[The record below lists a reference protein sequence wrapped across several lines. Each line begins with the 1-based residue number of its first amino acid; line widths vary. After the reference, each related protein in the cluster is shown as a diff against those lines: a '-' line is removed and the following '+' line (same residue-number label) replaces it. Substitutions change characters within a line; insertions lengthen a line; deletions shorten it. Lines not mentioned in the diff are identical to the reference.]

1 MNTST
6 KTKGHINMCQHGSY
20 NMNEPVSIL
29 PLRWVSALHKKNHP
43 LGFITSMNVQFCGVC
58 CWQLHKRQIMVILWS
73 LHSYFCTLILSQ
85 SRIQTNHFTDGLL
98 KDVSVFFFISSCQ
111 MGTVEL
117 GKFVWA
123 NFLRSFY
130 WFELKMFLLMKFH
143 CYAQSL
149 MNKDHVL

>member
-1 MNTST
+1 MPTWQLQHEWTSFYST
-6 KTKGHINMCQHGSY
+6 FKMSVC
-20 NMNEPVSIL
+20 
-29 PLRWVSALHKKNHP
+29 SALKKSSLRFHYLNEC
-43 LGFITSMNVQFCGVC
+43 T
-58 CWQLHKRQIMVILWS
+58 ILWS
-73 LHSYFCTLILSQ
+73 LLLTIAQEADHGHPLVIALIFLLQTNCTLILSQ

-123 NFLRSFY
+123 NFLKSFY